1 MDTQGTPP
9 AALLFLSH
17 SLPFLSLLPSS
28 SLTSH
33 SLPLSPRLSHT
44 PSPLPLIHTPL
55 VPHLSLSLTL
65 CLSLTLSPLTL
76 HTPYPP

>member
-55 VPHLSLSLTL
+55 VPHLSLSL